1 MRIRPKGT
9 RLKHQAPLPLRAN
22 RTIVKRTP
30 YAILGGHLGLMW
42 GGKPRAD
49 AGSGGTVLL
58 LAGQHYDESRNVHDK
73 G

>member
-1 MRIRPKGT
+1 M
-9 RLKHQAPLPLRAN
+9 
-22 RTIVKRTP
+22 KRTP